1 MNARRNKID
10 IQEGFG
16 NQNDLFGAGAMD
28 QGFENKDDDFYANDD
43 AEMDL
48 MNDPGYIRLN
58 NGMGINENID
68 DM

>member
-10 IQEGFG
+10 IQEAYG
-16 NQNDLFGAGAMD
+16 NQNDVYGNAID
-28 QGFENKDDDFYANDD
+28 QGFENRDDDFYANDD
-43 AEMDL
+43 DEMDL
-48 MNDPGYIRLN
+48 MNDPGYKRLN